1 MALGPSRMRG
11 IGDTARYRAVS
22 AIQAPPT
29 NPGNGSGGPGILR
42 GLAQGDTGRLAGV
55 NLSPALGE
63 VSAAKSGR
71 ITLGMVNLTILAM
84 LGFYWWT
91 RSAQGGG

>member
-1 MALGPSRMRG
+1 MGPTRLRG
-11 IGDTARYRAVS
+11 IGDTSRYRALAAV
-22 AIQAPPT
+22 QAPPT

-42 GLAQGDTGRLAGV
+42 GIATGDTGRLPGV
-55 NLSPALGE
+55 AALSPAIAEVGE
-63 VSAAKSGR
+63 VRTGR

-84 LGFYWWT
+84 LGFYYWT

>member
-1 MALGPSRMRG
+1 MALGPSRVRG
-11 IGDTARYRAVS
+11 IGDTSRYRAVA

-29 NPGNGSGGPGILR
+29 NPGNGSGGPGLLR
-42 GLAQGDTGRLAGV
+42 GLAQGDTGRLPGV
-55 NLSPALGE
+55 NLAPALAE
-63 VSAAKSGR
+63 VGDAKTGR

-84 LGFYWWT
+84 LGFYYWT